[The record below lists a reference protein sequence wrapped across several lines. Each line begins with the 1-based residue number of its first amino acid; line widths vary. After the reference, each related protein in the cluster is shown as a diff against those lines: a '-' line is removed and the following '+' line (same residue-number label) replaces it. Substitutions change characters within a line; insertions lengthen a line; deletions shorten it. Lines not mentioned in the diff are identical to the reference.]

1 MNKEI
6 LISNTKLKIV
16 SYPVPAGKKFRLPNK
31 SGMKYQFVI
40 TVDKNLEVHYHNTEK
55 VYEVNGICCEYEF
68 DFIRNSSC
76 AICSCKIY

>member
-55 VYEVNGICCEYEF
+55 VYEKTSDNKQNYTYSFYYVCLTHT
-68 DFIRNSSC
+68 
-76 AICSCKIY
+76 